1 MRFSSSLKERER
13 HFRQCMVG
21 VLAASLAAV
30 FMGSGAPVNAQLIIT
45 PTFDASIT
53 SDSNAAAIQA
63 AINGAIAVYQ
73 AAFTDPINVLIKFQ
87 SMNTGLGSSNT
98 TLYKIGYSSFYAA
111 LTADAGGADDA
122 SALANTPG
130 GGTNPVT
137 GSSTINVKT
146 ANLRALGV
154 PGSFPPIGGFDGIVG
169 LNTHI
174 TDIGSSDTTGQYSL
188 LAVIEHEIDE
198 VLGLGSD
205 VGGTGFFSDPAVE
218 DLFRF
223 NFAGAR
229 TYTTAGDDAYFSIDG
244 GATQLAR
251 FNQNGGGDYGDWWSN
266 NGGGNPGPVPAP
278 QVQDAFA
285 FPGTHP
291 VLGVE
296 LRALDVIG
304 YNRNIVASVPEPGSI
319 ALLVGLGVS
328 GSVLTLRRRVRK

>member
-1 MRFSSSLKERER
+1 MRFPSSLKERER
-13 HFRQCMVG
+13 HFRHGTAG
-21 VLAASLAAV
+21 VLTASLAAAL
-30 FMGSGAPVNAQLIIT
+30 MAGGAPAHAQLIIT
-45 PTFDASIT
+45 PTFDSTIT

-63 AINGAIAVYQ
+63 TINGAIAAYQ
-73 AAFTDPINVLIKFQ
+73 AAFSDPINVTIKFQ
-87 SMNTGLGSSNT
+87 SMNSGLGSSNT
-98 TLYKIGYSSFYAA
+98 TLYKIGYSTFYAA
-111 LTADAGGADDA
+111 LTADAVGADDA

-137 GSSTINVKT
+137 GSATINVKT

-154 PGSFPPIGGFDGIVG
+154 AGSFPPIGGFDGIVG

-188 LAVIEHEIDE
+188 QAVIEHEIDE

-205 VGGTGFFSDPAVE
+205 VGGTAFFTDPAVE
-218 DLFRF
+218 DLYRF
-223 NFAGAR
+223 TSGGAR
-229 TYTTAGDDAYFSIDG
+229 TYTTAGDNAYFSIDG
-244 GATQLAR
+244 GATFLAR

-285 FPGTHP
+285 YPGTHP

-304 YNRNIVASVPEPGSI
+304 YNRNVVASVPEPGSI
-319 ALLVGLGVS
+319 VLLVGLGVS
-328 GSVLTLRRRVRK
+328 GSVFTLRRRVRK